1 MMMNGVKQIAQSL
14 GLGKKNSKRPARVA
28 DAIMRELATLLLQD
42 SRDPLLR
49 EACITRVEM
58 TDDLQLA
65 KVYFTCLARTEAAP
79 RLAKALR
86 QASGYMRGHLAR
98 ALNMRFTPNLQFH
111 YDSTAEEVERLE
123 RIFQDID
130 AERKADG
137 SDS

>member
-1 MMMNGVKQIAQSL
+1 MMGVKQTAQSL
-14 GLGKKNSKRPARVA
+14 GLGKKTNKRPVRVA
-28 DAIMRELATLLLQD
+28 DAIMRELAVLLLQD

-65 KVYFTCLARTEAAP
+65 KVYFTSLAGAAAAP
-79 RLAKALR
+79 GLVKALR

-98 ALNMRFTPNLQFH
+98 VLNMRFTPSLQFR

-130 AERKADG
+130 AERKRDE

>member
-1 MMMNGVKQIAQSL
+1 MMGVKQTAESL
-14 GLGKKNSKRPARVA
+14 GLGKKTSKRPARVA
-28 DAIMRELATLLLQD
+28 DAIMRELATLLL
-42 SRDPLLR
+42 RTGHDPLLR

-65 KVYFTCLARTEAAP
+65 KVYFTSLAGAEAAP
-79 RLAKALR
+79 DIVKALR

-98 ALNMRFTPNLQFH
+98 ALNMRFTPSLQFR
-111 YDSTAEEVERLE
+111 YDSTAEEEERLE

-130 AERKADG
+130 AERKRDE

>member
-1 MMMNGVKQIAQSL
+1 MTGVKQTAHSL
-14 GLGKKNSKRPARVA
+14 GLGKKQGKRPARVA
-28 DAIMRELATLLLQD
+28 DAVMRELATLLLQD
-42 SRDPLLR
+42 SHDPLLR

-65 KVYFTCLARTEAAP
+65 KVFFTSLAGEEAAP

-98 ALNMRFTPNLQFH
+98 VLNMRFTPDLQFR
-111 YDSTAEEVERLE
+111 YDSTVEEAKRLE
-123 RIFQDID
+123 AIFQEID
-130 AERKADG
+130 AERKRDG

>member
-1 MMMNGVKQIAQSL
+1 MAGVRETAQSL
-14 GLGKKNSKRPARVA
+14 GLGKKTSKRPARVA

-49 EACITRVEM
+49 EVCITRVEV

-65 KVYFTCLARTEAAP
+65 KVYFTSLAGEEAAS
-79 RLAKALR
+79 RLTKALR
-86 QASGYMRGHLAR
+86 HAGGYMRGHLAR
-98 ALNMRFTPNLQFH
+98 VLNMRFTPDLQFR
-111 YDSTAEEVERLE
+111 YDSAAEEVERLE

-130 AERKADG
+130 AERKSDG

>member
-1 MMMNGVKQIAQSL
+1 MSGVKQTAQSL
-14 GLGKKNSKRPARVA
+14 GLGKKAGKRPARVA

-65 KVYFTCLARTEAAP
+65 KVYFTCLAGAEAASN
-79 RLAKALR
+79 LTQALR

-98 ALNMRFTPNLQFH
+98 VLNMRFTPNLQFR
-111 YDSTAEEVERLE
+111 YDSAAEEVERLE

-130 AERKADG
+130 AERKRDE

>member
-1 MMMNGVKQIAQSL
+1 MTGVKQTAQSL
-14 GLGKKNSKRPARVA
+14 GLGKKAGKRPARVA

-65 KVYFTCLARTEAAP
+65 KVYFTCLAGAEAAP
-79 RLAKALR
+79 GLAKALH
-86 QASGYMRGHLAR
+86 QASGYMRAHLAR
-98 ALNMRFTPNLQFH
+98 VINMRFTPSLQFR
-111 YDSTAEEVERLE
+111 YDSTAEEAERLE

-130 AERKADG
+130 AERKRDE

>member
-1 MMMNGVKQIAQSL
+1 MTGVKQTAQSL
-14 GLGKKNSKRPARVA
+14 GLGKKHNNRPARVA
-28 DAIMRELATLLLQD
+28 DAIMREVATLLLQD

-65 KVYFTCLARTEAAP
+65 KIYFTCLTGAEAAP
-79 RLAKALR
+79 RLANALR
-86 QASGYMRGHLAR
+86 HAGGYLRGHLAR
-98 ALNMRFTPNLQFH
+98 VLNMRFTPDLQFR

-130 AERKADG
+130 AERKGDG